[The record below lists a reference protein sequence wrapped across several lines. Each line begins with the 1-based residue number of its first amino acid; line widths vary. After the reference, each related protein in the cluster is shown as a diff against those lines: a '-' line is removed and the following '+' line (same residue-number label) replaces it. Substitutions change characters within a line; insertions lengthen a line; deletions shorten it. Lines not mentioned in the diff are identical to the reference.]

1 MVDARPFDNY
11 QSQLSAD
18 AMSRELTKFYCG
30 MMKSIDNQDV
40 CGTGGVATGHWGC
53 GVFGGDRRL
62 KAVIQL
68 MAAAQAGRQPI
79 VYCAIDDKQLEKEL
93 LGLARTITK
102 TRCTVKDL
110 WNAVAEF
117 ADRMERFG
125 PQGNDEKRLYPFIE
139 RHCRA
144 IARSNL

>member
-1 MVDARPFDNY
+1 MVDATPFDDY
-11 QSQLSAD
+11 QSQLSPA
-18 AMSRELTKFYCG
+18 AMRRELTKFYCG
-30 MMKSIDNQDV
+30 LMKSPAARNV
-40 CGTGGVATGHWGC
+40 SGAGGVATGHWGC

-62 KAVIQL
+62 KAVIQM

-79 VYCAIDDKQLEKEL
+79 VYCVAGDVQLEKEL
-93 LGLARTITK
+93 SGIAQTLTK

-117 ADRMERFG
+117 ADRVERFASR
-125 PQGNDEKRLYPFIE
+125 GNEETRLYQFIE

-144 IARSNL
+144 AARSNL